1 MTNFINKT
9 DIRVVRLIKHA
20 NVPSLIEVGTANAA
34 ATRNE
39 SQSMTRQTS
48 YNSRRKKAFA
58 RIVTLLM
65 LFVFTFVSLGQ
76 TASCQVAA
84 QPARDSAFRL
94 ANGLRVIIVEEPA
107 FPMLSCQLWMHVGSM
122 NDPNGASGT
131 CHVVE
136 HLLSETIKANGGSL
150 ARQLVGSGGRFDAFT
165 SDDFTVFLENL
176 PASQLELGLA
186 LQAERLKEK
195 LFTPQQLKDAAHQV
209 IQEIEAGQNNPD
221 RTLMREV
228 RALRYTRHPYKNLPA
243 GVEEEIKTVTAQ
255 MVSDFYR
262 QYFVPSNATLVIAG
276 DVNKAKALK
285 LAEQT
290 VGAIQRKA
298 IETPSLVPFEPLQT
312 GERRVY
318 LKYGGKK
325 NKLYVAFQA
334 PPASDPSAA
343 AAAVMESLLGNSYVG
358 LLKEIAIDTKVCDTA
373 SSAFELRKRPGMILI
388 TAEAP
393 ANVNTAK
400 MLTAVDELCDKI
412 KDGGFSDGD
421 LAEAKKRAVFSLL
434 KNKTGPYK
442 AAFQLGF
449 FDSLDKLDQSELWQK
464 QLESVSKQ
472 EIMRLAASYLVP
484 AKRSVGFM
492 MAQTSASQSQKTAS
506 IVPMRGESRINYDR
520 SKLGN
525 LQIATYD
532 PYLEGSKTDSTDEPS
547 DEAPDEGEVKIN
559 PWTSK
564 PIPSPNKPA
573 QKKVKPV
580 EQESNPN
587 TQPAQQNSDVA
598 PETGGEPAPAVPPQP
613 DTSASR
619 TPAES
624 QRVEAQRGEAQRAA
638 AQRAE
643 AQRAEAQR
651 AAAQRAEAQRAE
663 AQRAEAQRAEAQ
675 KAEAQRAEAQ
685 RAEAQRAEAQ
695 KIEKQRADAQR
706 AESQRVEKQ
715 RVDAQWEDTQRAESQ
730 RTESLQAEPQRT
742 ALTGLR
748 ANMTEFIIPNGIRL
762 IVFKTESSPIVR
774 ISGAVRAGHVYDSP
788 AKPGVSDVTVSLMNG
803 GSGKIS
809 KENSMKMQAQIGL
822 DKADQIRFFEGREQ
836 ITFHTNCL
844 AQDLATQLKLLSHQ
858 LTDPLTDEASL
869 STARNL
875 VASTIKKRQNTTQ
888 DTANRLLLQNLLS
901 EKSQFNPPS
910 PHELHASVLKINSDD
925 VNQFRANNVA
935 PATTTIVLAGNVDPQ
950 QAQRLVTNAF
960 KEWQGKAKSPT
971 ISAQQNKRQV
981 TKVNLPTDDPVKVEI
996 ALGRLLHTPPARP
1009 EYAKLLLTDC
1019 ALIKHPLYAR
1029 LTNPK
1034 RITDLDDSVSI
1045 QSTIIPMAAQC
1056 AWILN
1061 LHLTE
1066 PKIRGITGAIKQQF
1080 KDLST
1085 TGLSSQ
1091 ELAEMKR
1098 FISGQVCVNRLA
1110 DVFHSGDSI
1119 IDAVST
1125 DREPDY
1131 WFNLPSAIDGTSIAD
1146 VNQFIRDEF
1155 QPEKAC
1161 VVVSGDKKAI
1171 RLVPSFRRGKD

>member
-20 NVPSLIEVGTANAA
+20 NVASLIEVGTAKAA

-39 SQSMTRQTS
+39 SQSMTRHEG
-48 YNSRRKKAFA
+48 YNSRRKNAFA
-58 RIVTLLM
+58 RIVSILTLI
-65 LFVFTFVSLGQ
+65 VFTAVSFSPAALCQ
-76 TASCQVAA
+76 ASA
-84 QPARDSAFRL
+84 QPARDSAIRL

-107 FPMLSCQLWMHVGSM
+107 FPMLSCQLWMHVGSV
-122 NDPNGASGT
+122 NDPNGGSGT

-136 HLLSETIKANGGSL
+136 HLISETIKTNGGSL

-195 LFTPQQLKDAAHQV
+195 TFSPQELKEAAHQV
-209 IQEIEAGQNNPD
+209 VQEVESSQNNPD

-228 RALRYTRHPYKNLPA
+228 RSLRYTRHPYKNLPA
-243 GVEEEIKTVTAQ
+243 GVEEEIKAVTAQ

-276 DVNKAKALK
+276 DVNKARALK

-298 IETPSLVPFEPLQT
+298 IEAPSLIPFEPLQT

-325 NKLYVAFQA
+325 NKLFVAFQA
-334 PPASDPSAA
+334 PSASEQNAA

-358 LLKEIAIDTKVCDTA
+358 LLKEIAVDTKICDTA
-373 SSAFELRKRPGMILI
+373 SSAFELRKRPGMLVIA
-388 TAEAP
+388 AEAP

-400 MLTAVDELCDKI
+400 MLSAIDELCDKI
-412 KDGGFSDGD
+412 KDGGFADSD
-421 LAEAKKRAVFSLL
+421 LAEAKKRAVFSFL

-464 QLESVSKQ
+464 QLESISKP

-506 IVPMRGESRINYDR
+506 TRIHAESRTHYDR

-547 DEAPDEGEVKIN
+547 DEAPEGNEGDVKIN
-559 PWTSK
+559 PWTGK
-564 PIPSPNKPA
+564 PIPSSKPTTPPKESKPPEDTNEKLPQQNDVKQPEVTAPATPPSDTTPSDTAPSEKSQETKEFQITSPTKPA
-573 QKKVKPV
+573 EQPSQPAKTDAVPQKQEQISTPPKPVDVPPPQKPV
-580 EQESNPN
+580 ELSPPQKVESSPPPKQVEVSVPQKPVQV
-587 TQPAQQNSDVA
+587 TPPTTVKREQATPTRQPAEEN
-598 PETGGEPAPAVPPQP
+598 
-613 DTSASR
+613 SASSEQENK
-619 TPAES
+619 P
-624 QRVEAQRGEAQRAA
+624 RA
-638 AQRAE
+638 
-643 AQRAEAQR
+643 
-651 AAAQRAEAQRAE
+651 
-663 AQRAEAQRAEAQ
+663 
-675 KAEAQRAEAQ
+675 
-685 RAEAQRAEAQ
+685 
-695 KIEKQRADAQR
+695 
-706 AESQRVEKQ
+706 
-715 RVDAQWEDTQRAESQ
+715 
-730 RTESLQAEPQRT
+730 

-748 ANMTEFIIPNGIRL
+748 SNMTEFIIPNGIRL

-803 GSGKIS
+803 GSAKIS
-809 KENSMKMQAQIGL
+809 KENSTKMQAQIGL
-822 DKADQIRFFEGREQ
+822 DRADQIRFFEGREQ

-858 LTDPLTDEASL
+858 LTDPLTDDASL
-869 STARNL
+869 SAARNL

-901 EKSQFNPPS
+901 DKSQFNPPS

-935 PATTTIVLAGNVDPQ
+935 PATTTIVLSGNIDPQ
-950 QAQRLVTNAF
+950 QALRLVTSAF
-960 KEWQGKAKSPT
+960 KDWQGRAKSPT
-971 ISAQQNKRQV
+971 LSALPNKRQV
-981 TKVNLPTDDPVKVEI
+981 TKVNLPTDDPVKVEL
-996 ALGRLLHTPPARP
+996 ALGRLLHTPAARP

-1019 ALIKHPLYAR
+1019 ALVKHPLYAR

-1066 PKIRGITGAIKQQF
+1066 PKVRGITGAIKQQF
-1080 KDLST
+1080 RDLAT

-1091 ELAEMKR
+1091 EVAEMKR
-1098 FISGQVCVNRLA
+1098 FIAGQVCVNRLA

-1131 WFNLPSAIDGTSIAD
+1131 WFNLPVAMDATSVSD
-1146 VNQFIRDEF
+1146 VNQFIKDEF

-1161 VVVSGDKKAI
+1161 VVVSGDKKTI